1 MKIQF
6 KKLGFESKNESVLKG
21 VQIAKIGPALG
32 HYAVKGEKG
41 FRAATVED
49 YEAGGKLYA
58 LQLTE
63 KTLSD
68 IETLGNSRSNGI
80 KAHVNHSD
88 RVEDIIGCWRDFRID
103 GDCVRADFHWLNTDS
118 ISDIKGV
125 IESIATSVP
134 DEIGVSISFDYKI
147 NRLTNETVEVRLTE
161 LKACDFVDEPAAT
174 QGLFSMDEEIDKE
187 KEELEEE
194 VDVEVEETDEEDVFS
209 KVERLESEVS
219 EIKRL
224 IESLVKK
231 DKGEE
236 GEELEDDDK
245 SKDEFSSK
253 QLNAMRL
260 EFSKMLGKLGIK
272 KPLSPSLR
280 PENPVDKMSFSQIV
294 STIQASEKVSSI
306 EANKL
311 AIERYP
317 VKYQEYL
324 GGLKK

>member
-49 YEAGGKLYA
+49 YEAGEKLYA

-63 KTLSD
+63 KTLAD

-174 QGLFSMDEEIDKE
+174 QGLFSMDEEIGRE
-187 KEELEEE
+187 KEELEE
-194 VDVEVEETDEEDVFS
+194 VDVDIEDVTEEDFKVEFNKRLTALEESIKSLIEKREELEEGEIEEEDEKKTEVFS
-209 KVERLESEVS
+209 KKQKEFIASV
-219 EIKRL
+219 IKAQFQ
-224 IESLVKK
+224 
-231 DKGEE
+231 
-236 GEELEDDDK
+236 K
-245 SKDEFSSK
+245 S
-253 QLNAMRL
+253 
-260 EFSKMLGKLGIK
+260 GVK
-272 KPLSPSLR
+272 KPLSASVKPDDSIS
-280 PENPVDKMSFSQIV
+280 KMNYTQFSAH
-294 STIQASEKVSSI
+294 IQKTEGKGI
-306 EANKL
+306 FEANRL
-311 AIERYP
+311 ARERRP
-317 VKYQEYL
+317 DLHQAYL
-324 GGLKK
+324 QSLHK